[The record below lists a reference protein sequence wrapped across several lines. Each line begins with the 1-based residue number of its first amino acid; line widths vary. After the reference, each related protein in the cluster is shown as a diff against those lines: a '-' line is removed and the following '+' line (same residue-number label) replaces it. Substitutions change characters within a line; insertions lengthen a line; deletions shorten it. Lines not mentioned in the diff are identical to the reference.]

1 MNLYAQGVHPAG
13 LVYEIGSRLGYDS
26 RSMQFSL
33 NKMNNEIISALQKSG
48 DLTPQE
54 YDQIVSNVME
64 KNLLQ
69 IKRNSPSL
77 GRNVS
82 LFEEIQQL
90 GFTRNTSNR
99 GMAPGSLRQIG
110 FDGQRIPQPFISTG
124 GGIPAQMATSHW
136 NRMQELFPTTS
147 RKQPPQF
154 GIGRTMSSIFGAQ
167 RGHVGASSIIRELS
181 KIRLRNS
188 GGIIGMNQGGVVP
201 GTNIRGYGFGGRVG
215 QIAGFAAPLIAPA
228 IGEKIG

>member
-1 MNLYAQGVHPAG
+1 MSINGGGGINGSKFSNGGFLPATMLWQGASTNMILAHPSQVGRRKSLGLPPGNRIPGSLFAQDFMNLYAQGVHPAG

-90 GFTRNTSNR
+90 GFTRNTS
-99 GMAPGSLRQIG
+99 
-110 FDGQRIPQPFISTG
+110 
-124 GGIPAQMATSHW
+124 
-136 NRMQELFPTTS
+136 
-147 RKQPPQF
+147 K
-154 GIGRTMSSIFGAQ
+154 IGRA
-167 RGHVGASSIIRELS
+167 HV
-181 KIRLRNS
+181 
-188 GGIIGMNQGGVVP
+188 
-201 GTNIRGYGFGGRVG
+201 
-215 QIAGFAAPLIAPA
+215 
-228 IGEKIG
+228 